1 MGPADAARAEAL
13 PLLRRGRRPVFDR
26 DQTIGVLARSDFGI
40 PKEDTMKAK
49 ITWILIA
56 DGAQAKVFEHAG
68 PGKGLR
74 IIDGLQFEQEP
85 LQAREIMADRPG
97 NSIGSQGARNSGGVE
112 YSSDPVAVRERRFV
126 ENVAEELEKRLQK
139 GEFER
144 LIVAAAPTA
153 LGDLRPVF
161 SKALKETIVGEL
173 PKDLTNIPT
182 PKLETHFADLLAV

>member
-1 MGPADAARAEAL
+1 
-13 PLLRRGRRPVFDR
+13 
-26 DQTIGVLARSDFGI
+26 
-40 PKEDTMKAK
+40 MKAK
-49 ITWILIA
+49 TTWILIA

-74 IIDGLQFEQEP
+74 AVDGMQFEQEP
-85 LQAREIMADRPG
+85 LQAQEIMADRPG
-97 NSIGSQGARNSGGVE
+97 RASSAGAAGARSAME

-126 ENVAEELEKRLQK
+126 ENVAEELEKHLQN

-153 LGDLRPVF
+153 LGDLRPAF
-161 SKALKETIVGEL
+161 SKGVKDTIVAEL

-182 PKLETHFADLLAV
+182 PKLEAHFDGLLAT

>member
-1 MGPADAARAEAL
+1 M
-13 PLLRRGRRPVFDR
+13 
-26 DQTIGVLARSDFGI
+26 
-40 PKEDTMKAK
+40 EDMMKAK
-49 ITWILIA
+49 TTWILIA
-56 DGAQAKVFEHAG
+56 DGAQAKVFEHKG
-68 PGKGLR
+68 PGKGLQ
-74 IIDGLQFEQEP
+74 IIEGLQFEQEP

-126 ENVAEELEKRLQK
+126 ESVAEELEKHLQK

-153 LGDLRPVF
+153 LGDLRPAF
-161 SKALKETIVGEL
+161 SKNLRETIVAEL

-182 PKLETHFADLLAV
+182 PKLEAHFEGILPV

>member
-1 MGPADAARAEAL
+1 
-13 PLLRRGRRPVFDR
+13 
-26 DQTIGVLARSDFGI
+26 
-40 PKEDTMKAK
+40 MKAK
-49 ITWILIA
+49 TTWILIA

-74 IIDGLQFEQEP
+74 IVEDMQFEQAA

-126 ENVAEELEKRLQK
+126 ENVAEQLDRHLQQ
-139 GEFER
+139 GAFDR

-153 LGDLRPVF
+153 LGDLRPAF
-161 SKALKETIVGEL
+161 SKGVKATIVAEL

-182 PKLETHFADLLAV
+182 AKLEAHFADVLVL

>member
-1 MGPADAARAEAL
+1 
-13 PLLRRGRRPVFDR
+13 
-26 DQTIGVLARSDFGI
+26 
-40 PKEDTMKAK
+40 MKAK
-49 ITWILIA
+49 TTWILIA
-56 DGAQAKVFEHAG
+56 DGAQAKVFEHSG

-74 IIDGLQFEQEP
+74 IVEDMQFEQAA

-126 ENVAEELEKRLQK
+126 ENVAEQLDRHLQQ
-139 GEFER
+139 GAFDR

-153 LGDLRPVF
+153 LGDLRPAF
-161 SKALKETIVGEL
+161 SKGVKATIVAEL

-182 PKLETHFADLLAV
+182 AKLEAHFADVLVL